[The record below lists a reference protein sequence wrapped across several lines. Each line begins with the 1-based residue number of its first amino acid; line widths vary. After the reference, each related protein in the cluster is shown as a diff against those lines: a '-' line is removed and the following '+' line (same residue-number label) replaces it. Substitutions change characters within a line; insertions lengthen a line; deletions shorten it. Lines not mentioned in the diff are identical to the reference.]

1 MDASSAFCVVYCR
14 VDSVMARRLRVI
26 EEGLQGLSSSAS
38 MCAPC
43 SIDKNQLTDFM
54 GMCRYMCFPE
64 YSEISQ
70 PASVINKIIIVLI
83 EQLVSGFSLR
93 DTYTRNRTA
102 NGKDGG
108 DSRVVALPQLQ
119 PEVRFRED
127 AERIAEEFI
136 RCRLAKVKVLLH
148 TDVEALYHH
157 DVASES
163 KCEIVLTYPGITCML
178 HQRIAHELYLLG
190 APNNVTRM
198 LTEMAHSI
206 TGVDIHPHTSI
217 GHHFFIDHGTGVV
230 IGATAVIGNHVCIYQ
245 GVTLGARSF
254 PLDPVTGAPI
264 KNLPRHPIIEDGV
277 IIYSNAVVLGR
288 IVIGAGAVI
297 AGNAWVTKAVPKGAV
312 VAAAGNVVVK
322 DSKASAVLFSNSM
335 GGGGI

>member
-1 MDASSAFCVVYCR
+1 
-14 VDSVMARRLRVI
+14 MARRLRVI
-26 EEGLQGLSSSAS
+26 EESLQGLTSSAS
-38 MCAPC
+38 MHAPC
-43 SIDKNQLTDFM
+43 SIDKQQLTDVM
-54 GMCRYMCFPE
+54 SMCRYICFPE

-70 PASVINKIIIVLI
+70 PSSVLNKIIIILV

-93 DTYTRNRTA
+93 DTYTRARLDTSNMNNA
-102 NGKDGG
+102 QLF
-108 DSRVVALPQLQ
+108 RVAPPQER
-119 PEVRFRED
+119 EVLFRVE
-127 AERIAEEFI
+127 AERIAEEFV

-157 DVASES
+157 DVAAES

-178 HQRIAHELYLLG
+178 HQRVAHELYLLG

-254 PLDPVTGAPI
+254 PLDPVTGAPM

-297 AGNAWVTKAVPKGAV
+297 AGNAFVTKAVPKGAV
-312 VAAAGNVVVK
+312 VAGAGNVIVK
-322 DSKASAVLFSNSM
+322 DSKAHAVLFSNSTA
-335 GGGGI
+335 GGGI

>member
-1 MDASSAFCVVYCR
+1 MN
-14 VDSVMARRLRVI
+14 
-26 EEGLQGLSSSAS
+26 
-38 MCAPC
+38 APC
-43 SIDKNQLTDFM
+43 SIEKQQLTDFM

-70 PASVINKIIIVLI
+70 PTSVLNKIIIVLV

-93 DTYTRNRTA
+93 DTYTRART
-102 NGKDGG
+102 
-108 DSRVVALPQLQ
+108 DSGSMTNAQMFRSDPPQQREVLFRV
-119 PEVRFRED
+119 E
-127 AERIAEEFI
+127 AERIAEEFV

-148 TDVEALYHH
+148 TDVEALYHL
-157 DVASES
+157 DVAAES
-163 KCEIVLTYPGITCML
+163 KCEIILTYPGITCML
-178 HQRIAHELYLLG
+178 HQRVAHELYILG

-254 PLDPVTGAPI
+254 PLDPVTGDPM
-264 KNLPRHPIIEDGV
+264 KNLPRHPIIEDNV

-297 AGNAWVTKAVPKGAV
+297 AGNAWVTKPVPKGAV

-322 DSKASAVLFSNSM
+322 DSKANTVLFSNST